1 MPKAK
6 KSSSGTLEK
15 LLPVLLV
22 VTILLAF
29 AVGALWQKVSF
40 LEQGT
45 GKVVS
50 NTTGGTQDG
59 NAPPPP
65 NEPPPSGKLEE
76 EQVEKI
82 PQVSSFTVDSGEGK
96 DTDDVQLE
104 TGDHVRGS
112 GEARVFLI
120 EYSDYECPFCQKFH
134 PTMQRVMEE
143 YGDDVAWVYRHYP
156 LEFLHAKAKPAAE
169 AAECVA
175 ELAGNDAFWEYT
187 DKLFEDSPASLNNL
201 EDLAVEVGVNAGE
214 FSSCVDSGR
223 HADKV
228 QEQMDGGSAAGI
240 TGTPG
245 TFVVNTN
252 GEVWLVPGALPFE
265 SLKTT
270 IDKALQ
276 S

>member
-40 LEQGT
+40 MEGGT
-45 GKVVS
+45 GL
-50 NTTGGTQDG
+50 GGGSGAAGNVTDRPPDG
-59 NAPPPP
+59 GPPP
-65 NEPPPSGKLEE
+65 EAPPSGKLDES
-76 EQVEKI
+76 QASKVVA
-82 PQVSSFTVDSGEGK
+82 VSK
-96 DTDDVQLE
+96 D
-104 TGDHVRGS
+104 DHIRGS
-112 GEARVFLI
+112 IDAKVVLV

-134 PTMQRVMEE
+134 PTAQQVMDE

-156 LEFLHAKAKPAAE
+156 LEFIHPKAKPAAE

-201 EDLAVEVGVNAGE
+201 EDLAVEVGVSSSE
-214 FSSCVDSGR
+214 FNSCVESGKY
-223 HADKV
+223 ADKV

-245 TFVVNTN
+245 TFIISEN
-252 GEVWLVPGALPFE
+252 GSVWLVPGALPFE

-270 IDKALQ
+270 IDEALQ